1 MKVLG
6 IIPARGGSKGIKNK
20 NIVSIGN
27 KPLIYWTIK
36 NAIKSK
42 LNKIIVSTDSIK
54 IKKIAL
60 GCGADVPFLRP
71 KNISHDSAKTIDVAI
86 HSINF
91 FKKKGIFFDYVMILQ
106 PTCPFRTKKDINFS
120 IDFLK
125 KNNKYNSLIS
135 LQQVESFHPA
145 RMKFI
150 KKKKFIDDKFF
161 KKYFKDNNRQAL
173 KKIYIRSGLIYLT
186 KVQQML
192 KQKAFEIKPS
202 YPYLTDAIRSIN
214 IDNQMDLKL
223 AKLHKNFLT

>member
-60 GCGADVPFLRP
+60 GYGADVPFLRP

-91 FKKKGIFFDYVMILQ
+91 FKKKEFF
-106 PTCPFRTKKDINFS
+106 
-120 IDFLK
+120 
-125 KNNKYNSLIS
+125 LI
-135 LQQVESFHPA
+135 
-145 RMKFI
+145 M
-150 KKKKFIDDKFF
+150 
-161 KKYFKDNNRQAL
+161 
-173 KKIYIRSGLIYLT
+173 
-186 KVQQML
+186 
-192 KQKAFEIKPS
+192 
-202 YPYLTDAIRSIN
+202 
-214 IDNQMDLKL
+214 
-223 AKLHKNFLT
+223 